1 MKPTVL
7 EHHQETLSLQ
17 KYTIGFLLSITL
29 TLLAYL
35 LVTHVSGSNDLVIGI
50 ITVLAVIHFLVQM
63 LFFLHLGDER
73 KPRWKLGVLALMMGV
88 VLILVGGSL
97 WIMNNLNYR
106 MTPQQI
112 DQYMRSQD
120 AL

>member
-7 EHHQETLSLQ
+7 EHHEENLSLS

-35 LVTHVSGSNDLVIGI
+35 LVTRVSGSNDLVIGVI
-50 ITVLAVIHFLVQM
+50 SVLAVVQFVVQM

-73 KPRWKLGVLALMMGV
+73 KPRWKLGVLALMLGV
-88 VLILVGGSL
+88 VLIVVVGSL

-106 MTPQQI
+106 MTPQQM

-120 AL
+120 SL